1 MGIPCGTIRF
11 FPREFKSLSKAV
23 EALCVGSPVAK
34 GIAIQSLG
42 YRLTMSLSAL
52 NLGPSSL
59 PMGLLNKEAGQ
70 ESSHGV
76 NLEYFTHR

>member
-1 MGIPCGTIRF
+1 MRF
-11 FPREFKSLSKAV
+11 FPREFKSLSEAT

-34 GIAIQSLG
+34 GIAIQSMG

-59 PMGLLNKEAGQ
+59 PMGSLNKEAGQ